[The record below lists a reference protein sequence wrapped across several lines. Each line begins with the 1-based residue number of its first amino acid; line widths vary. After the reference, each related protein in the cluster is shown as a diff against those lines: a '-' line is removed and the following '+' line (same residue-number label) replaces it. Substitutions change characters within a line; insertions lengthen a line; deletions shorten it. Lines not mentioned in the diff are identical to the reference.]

1 MDEYTLVNIRE
12 LEDQAPKHGQSP
24 NIEARTA
31 RGPLG
36 LQAAGLGHYRYAPNY
51 RTFGH
56 KHAEQEE
63 IYVVLSGSG
72 QAKVG
77 DDIVDLRPWDV
88 LRVSPTTTRGFQA
101 GPEGLE
107 ILAFG
112 SPSDQNRD
120 VELVSDWWLG
130 KAD

>member
-12 LEDQAPKHGQSP
+12 LEDQAPQHGLAP
-24 NIEARTA
+24 DIEARSA
-31 RGPLG
+31 R
-36 LQAAGLGHYRYAPNY
+36 AALDLAASGLGHYRYAPNY

-77 DDIVDLRPWDV
+77 DDLVDLKPWDA
-88 LRVSPTTTRGFQA
+88 LRVAPTTPRGFQA

-112 SPSDQNRD
+112 SPSHENRD

-130 KAD
+130 AK